1 MHRMC
6 VLSNTYNYNRRLQNS
21 ETCQNRRKFAKRA
34 AFVPPTR
41 RVKPTDISAFAS
53 VIRPTLSRTHVFA
66 NAYQLT
72 RATTN
77 RAYDVRNRGQ
87 RSAMYTRARINTRA
101 RHPRACTHARVNAWP
116 RIFAAPPPVASANF
130 TTRIAHARGTL

>member
-1 MHRMC
+1 MKLC
-6 VLSNTYNYNRRLQNS
+6 
-21 ETCQNRRKFAKRA
+21 ETCQTIEENSQNEPHSFL
-34 AFVPPTR
+34 PLE
-41 RVKPTDISAFAS
+41 RVYKPTDISAFAS
-53 VIRPTLSRTHVFA
+53 VIRPTLSRTYVFA

-72 RATTN
+72 LHDESCVRRAQSRT
-77 RAYDVRNRGQ
+77 ALDYV
-87 RSAMYTRARINTRA
+87 YARMNTRA